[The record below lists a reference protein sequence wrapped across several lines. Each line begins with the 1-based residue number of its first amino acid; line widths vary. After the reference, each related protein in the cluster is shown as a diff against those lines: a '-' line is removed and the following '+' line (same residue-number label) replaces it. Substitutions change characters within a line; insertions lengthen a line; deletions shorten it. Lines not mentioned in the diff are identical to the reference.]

1 MFSNVD
7 LWHEH
12 RDDQVLAKQLLDGDA
27 KNVQCVEKKLRALFH
42 KRQLA
47 PHDAKRDGDRLDLEE
62 HCGDAMRIDEAIERF
77 AIARGLTDHVDSE
90 HVDVRLV
97 GLTSGLVSRGSIDAR
112 QLGHPFL
119 DALYLAHRSECNM
132 VLSPLMLWELISESV
147 VLAVRSQYAALRS
160 LSNYQH
166 KAAGAADG
174 CFRMAL
180 TDLAIENEER
190 DDEARLCDS
199 AWPAVRDQLLD
210 AIRRM
215 AKMLRYVDY
224 GGVMIDSD
232 GYAAT
237 SRLAEEEP
245 IGKMAR
251 LDAGDDTSDVR
262 ISPTVSVRVDGKL
275 NRLPPI
281 NMLLERL
288 PLPLPDELVA
298 RSEMLASSRQRQQNS
313 DVSEDDDD
321 DDDSQGDGQG
331 DRSGDGESTL
341 FEPFVDDG
349 TNCLEFRSRV
359 AGYYIKGTLEEW
371 SLLFNGVADLAEYPE
386 FDFWCTRILW
396 ILYHILR

>member
-1 MFSNVD
+1 
-7 LWHEH
+7 
-12 RDDQVLAKQLLDGDA
+12 
-27 KNVQCVEKKLRALFH
+27 
-42 KRQLA
+42 
-47 PHDAKRDGDRLDLEE
+47 
-62 HCGDAMRIDEAIERF
+62 
-77 AIARGLTDHVDSE
+77 
-90 HVDVRLV
+90 
-97 GLTSGLVSRGSIDAR
+97 
-112 QLGHPFL
+112 
-119 DALYLAHRSECNM
+119 
-132 VLSPLMLWELISESV
+132 
-147 VLAVRSQYAALRS
+147 
-160 LSNYQH
+160 
-166 KAAGAADG
+166 
-174 CFRMAL
+174 
-180 TDLAIENEER
+180 
-190 DDEARLCDS
+190 
-199 AWPAVRDQLLD
+199 VRDQLLD

-237 SRLAEEEP
+237 SRLAEDEP

-251 LDAGDDTSDVR
+251 LDAGEDTSDVR
-262 ISPTVSVRVDGKL
+262 ISPNVSVRVDGKL

-298 RSEMLASSRQRQQNS
+298 RSEMLARRRRQQNVEGS
-313 DVSEDDDD
+313 DKDGEG
-321 DDDSQGDGQG
+321 DSDGSG
-331 DRSGDGESTL
+331 EGSGDGSGDGKPTL

-386 FDFWCTRILW
+386 FDFWCTRVLW

>member
-1 MFSNVD
+1 MFPNVD

-12 RDDQVLAKQLLDGDA
+12 RDDQVLAKQLLDGA
-27 KNVQCVEKKLRALFH
+27 KNVQNVEKKLRALLY

-47 PHDAKRDGDRLDLEE
+47 PHDAKRDGDLVDLDE
-62 HCGDAMRIDEAIERF
+62 HCDEAMRIDEAIERF
-77 AIARGLTDHVDSE
+77 AIARGLTDHVDRE

-97 GLTSGLVSRGSIDAR
+97 GLTSGVVSRGSIDAR

-174 CFRMAL
+174 CFRIAL
-180 TDLAIENEER
+180 TDLAIENEKS
-190 DDEARLCDS
+190 DDRARLCDS

-237 SRLAEEEP
+237 SRLAEDEP

-251 LDAGDDTSDVR
+251 LDAGEDTSDVR
-262 ISPTVSVRVDGKL
+262 ISPNVSVRVDGKL

-298 RSEMLASSRQRQQNS
+298 RSEMLARRRRQQNVEGS
-313 DVSEDDDD
+313 DKDGEG
-321 DDDSQGDGQG
+321 DSDGSG
-331 DRSGDGESTL
+331 EGSGDGSGDGKPTL

-386 FDFWCTRILW
+386 FDFWCTRVLW